1 MPEEKDPLEVL
12 IINETL
18 KQQPEKQSN
27 LDILLEAISEQSIII
42 SRLSAEVQK
51 LSRYVEGWKP

>member
-1 MPEEKDPLEVL
+1 MPEEKDPLELL
-12 IINETL
+12 IINEAL